1 LWQGANRISANS
13 IDINRDDESLHASK
27 QVVSELVDNR
37 DPSASADP
45 DAKASTTA
53 PAAPVFTIVQA
64 PDLVYHD
71 DTRVALYTGGVKLVR
86 DRMTVDSDTMSAV
99 LNPKT
104 DSNKGDSSLDHA
116 IGDGHVK
123 IFEVMTDNRTRTGTS
138 DHCEYFTKEDKVV
151 LNGGAPQFV
160 DSRKGIT
167 RGKQLTYFSS
177 DDKLIV
183 EGETEKISLTRMKK
197 H

>member
-1 LWQGANRISANS
+1 
-13 IDINRDDESLHASK
+13 
-27 QVVSELVDNR
+27 
-37 DPSASADP
+37 
-45 DAKASTTA
+45 
-53 PAAPVFTIVQA
+53 
-64 PDLVYHD
+64 
-71 DTRVALYTGGVKLVR
+71 
-86 DRMTVDSDTMSAV
+86 
-99 LNPKT
+99 
-104 DSNKGDSSLDHA
+104 
-116 IGDGHVK
+116 
-123 IFEVMTDNRTRTGTS
+123 MTDNRTRTGTS